1 MWAEVISTGCTESEL
16 GPSPRRLRGITNR
29 EEMEM
34 NSFAK
39 MGMCLA
45 SNEATQD
52 GAGQLRGEWLGY
64 RKG

>member
-1 MWAEVISTGCTESEL
+1 
-16 GPSPRRLRGITNR
+16 
-29 EEMEM
+29 MEM